1 MDKEEL
7 QKYIKRKIDRFKNIN
22 SQHQAT
28 INEYCSDVRQM
39 RRIIQ
44 ENEELIEKLENEM
57 LFGKDVWLR
66 LKGEINGNKNIRC
79 HNRRKSREG

>member
-1 MDKEEL
+1 MEIKERQEYL
-7 QKYIKRKIDRFKNIN
+7 QRKIDRFKNIN
-22 SQHQAT
+22 SQHQST

-57 LFGKDVWLR
+57 LFGKEN
-66 LKGEINGNKNIRC
+66 EIW
-79 HNRRKSREG
+79 

>member
-1 MDKEEL
+1 MMNKEERQEYL
-7 QKYIKRKIDRFKNIN
+7 KRKIDRFKNIN
-22 SQHQAT
+22 SQHQQT

-57 LFGKDVWLR
+57 LFGKD
-66 LKGEINGNKNIRC
+66 E
-79 HNRRKSREG
+79 